1 MTGTRVGAY
10 ATGKPEPKDEPTVYV
25 PDDKSVTVTMTFCRP
40 EHEDELREA
49 LNASRFNSVL
59 WNLDQFLRSEVKHGD
74 DEVKGTHY
82 QQVRDK
88 LWSLLEDEGLSLE

>member
-1 MTGTRVGAY
+1 MTKTLVGAY
-10 ATGKPEPKDEPTVYV
+10 AMEKSEPRGDGP
-25 PDDKSVTVTMTFCRP
+25 PSVVVTMTFLRP

-49 LNASRFNSVL
+49 LNAPRFNSVL
-59 WNLDQFLRSEVKHGD
+59 WNLDQFLRNEVKHGD

-88 LWSLLEDEGLSLE
+88 LWSLMEDEGLSLE